1 MTLAFLRPRGSDRGA
16 FRRVMLAAA
25 SLTAVSLPAA
35 EVALANDLL
44 GQLIEASKKIP
55 ATEEGRERCSQ
66 IEGLQNRLNM
76 PFTLGDHRI
85 FTDGTTGY
93 HRDAVGAYLG
103 DGPKGEPPPLFV
115 QALLDAGAARRV
127 TMTWIERTTLPTG
140 VVPHLQDTGVPN
152 KPGDDRPAFVT
163 RQATLV
169 GDAYLVT
176 GGDRAL
182 FTANTNRYVP
192 SAWPPAIGDQ
202 ATDAAGRPASPPA
215 APPPGLWSTARVCV
229 DEEPARVLEYGDV
242 EVRENGVKYVSAAIL
257 FHPARLP
264 AWASDY
270 RVALTTRDV
279 FVPDDV
285 RFVTFRDDGDGWRP
299 TPFPQAVLHAPQDE
313 YRGRGMK
320 PAACRRGPAGHL
332 RARPGPSRVRQVSRR
347 GPSAGSRQSKRA
359 VRSSTP
365 FALTSR

>member
-1 MTLAFLRPRGSDRGA
+1 MTMAFQRPRGSGRGA
-16 FRRVMLAAA
+16 FLRVALAAA

-35 EVALANDLL
+35 TAALADDLL
-44 GQLIEASKKIP
+44 GQLIEASKQIP

-66 IEGLQNRLNM
+66 IEGLQNRLSM

-85 FTDGTTGY
+85 FTDGTAGY
-93 HRDAVGAYLG
+93 DRDAVGAYLG

-127 TMTWIERTTLPTG
+127 TMTWVERTTLPTG
-140 VVPHLQDTGVPN
+140 VVPHLQDTGAPN
-152 KPGDDRPAFVT
+152 NPGDDRPAFVT
-163 RQATLV
+163 RQATLA
-169 GDAYLVT
+169 GDAYLAT

-182 FTANTNRYVP
+182 FPANTNRYVL

-202 ATDAAGRPASPPA
+202 ATDATGRPTGPPP
-215 APPPGLWSTARVCV
+215 APPPGLWSTATVCV
-229 DEEPARVLEYGDV
+229 TEEPDRVLEYGDI

-264 AWASDY
+264 TWASDY
-270 RVALTTRDV
+270 RVALTTRNV

-299 TPFPQAVLHAPQDE
+299 TPFPEPFF
-313 YRGRGMK
+313 M
-320 PAACRRGPAGHL
+320 RRKTHFVDAE
-332 RARPGPSRVRQVSRR
+332 
-347 GPSAGSRQSKRA
+347 
-359 VRSSTP
+359 
-365 FALTSR
+365 